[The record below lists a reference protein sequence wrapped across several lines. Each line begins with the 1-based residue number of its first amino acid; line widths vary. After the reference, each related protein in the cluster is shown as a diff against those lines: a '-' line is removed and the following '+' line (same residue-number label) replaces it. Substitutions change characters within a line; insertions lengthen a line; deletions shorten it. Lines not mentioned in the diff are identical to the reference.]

1 MESTL
6 APPAAS
12 ARLRQLSG
20 FDGLRLHADH
30 YGDPA
35 AEPRVLYTHGFGQ
48 NRRAWAGTAQ
58 ALADRGWN
66 GLAIDARGH
75 GDSAWLPSGDYQL
88 EQFVADLH
96 HLTGELTEPPVL
108 IGASMGGLVALLAQ
122 GEPAFAQQQRPPF
135 SALVLVDVTPRWE
148 RSGVDRI
155 LTFMAAHPEGFA
167 SLEAANAAVAAYLP
181 HRENKDPERLRS
193 QLRRGEDGR
202 WRWHWDPRLLGPVAN
217 SAERYI
223 PRLQA
228 AAQRIDIPTLLLS
241 GSLSDVVSDHTIAEF
256 RDLVPHA
263 EHVVVEQATHLIVGD
278 RNDAFSAAILAWL
291 ERRFGPATNVQHPP
305 HGADDDA
312 TSTGVSA

>member
-1 MESTL
+1 M
-6 APPAAS
+6 
-12 ARLRQLSG
+12 SG
-20 FDGLRLHADH
+20 FDGLCLHADH
-30 YGDPA
+30 YGDPGGQA
-35 AEPRVLYTHGFGQ
+35 RLFYTHGFGQ

-58 ALADRGWN
+58 TLAKHGWN

-75 GDSAWLPSGDYQL
+75 GDSDWLSSGDYEL
-88 EQFVADLH
+88 EHFVADLH
-96 HLTGELTEPPVL
+96 HLAGELDEAPIL

-122 GEPAFAQQQRPPF
+122 GELALAEHRRPPF
-135 SALVLVDVTPRWE
+135 RALVLVDVTPRWE

-167 SLEAANAAVAAYLP
+167 SLEAANTAVAAYLP
-181 HRENKDPERLRS
+181 HREGKDPERLRS

-228 AAQRIDIPTLLLS
+228 AAQRIDVPTLLLS

-256 RDLVPHA
+256 RALVPHA
-263 EHVVVEQATHLIVGD
+263 EHVVVDQATHLVVGD
-278 RNDAFSAAILAWL
+278 RNDVFSAEILAWL
-291 ERRFGPATNVQHPP
+291 ERRFGPPATNQSPP
-305 HGADDDA
+305 PGVGDGAP
-312 TSTGVSA
+312 STGVNP

>member
-6 APPAAS
+6 APPKAS
-12 ARLRQLSG
+12 ARLRRLSG
-20 FDGLRLHADH
+20 FDGLRLQADH

-35 AEPRVLYTHGFGQ
+35 APRVLYTHGFGQ

-58 ALADRGWN
+58 TLAEQGWG

-75 GDSAWLPSGDYQL
+75 GDSAWLPSGEYEL

-96 HLTGELTEPPVL
+96 HLCAELSEPPVL

-122 GEPAFAQQQRPPF
+122 GEKNRAVHERPLF
-135 SALVLVDVTPRWE
+135 RALVLVDVTPRWE

-155 LTFMAAHPEGFA
+155 LSFMAAHPEGFA

-181 HRENKDPERLRS
+181 HREGKDPERLRS

-263 EHVVVEQATHLIVGD
+263 EHVVVDQATHLIVGD
-278 RNDAFSAAILAWL
+278 RNDVFSNAILAWL
-291 ERRFGPATNVQHPP
+291 ECRFGPAAGVKPP
-305 HGADDDA
+305 PGVNRDA
-312 TSTGVSA
+312 PSTGVAP